1 MSTWERERKKNN
13 TKRSGLRTS
22 KLQRHIFLYLTQ
34 EKIAVVLTPTLHR
47 QHKYLMECEN
57 FYPCTRCA
65 ASLISVVII
74 ASRLL
79 LLFFF
84 FTLYEKILEEGRG
97 DLEKK
102 SSQMMKSIIVKII
115 RIYLIRSTP
124 VIWQNKSDPQP
135 SQNCIILLL
144 LIPPEKFIFF
154 NRQNYRRVN

>member
-1 MSTWERERKKNN
+1 MRIHFPYCALHNQGLNGSHNSYSLTRMSTWERERKKNN

-79 LLFFF
+79 LLLFFF
-84 FTLYEKILEEGRG
+84 FYALRKNPRGRKRRSREEILTDDEIDYCENNSDIFNQINAR
-97 DLEKK
+97 
-102 SSQMMKSIIVKII
+102 
-115 RIYLIRSTP
+115 YLA
-124 VIWQNKSDPQP
+124 K
-135 SQNCIILLL
+135 
-144 LIPPEKFIFF
+144 
-154 NRQNYRRVN
+154 

>member
-1 MSTWERERKKNN
+1 MSTWEKKKKN

-74 ASRLL
+74 AFFF
-79 LLFFF
+79 LFFF
-84 FTLYEKILEEGRG
+84 FLHST
-97 DLEKK
+97 KK
-102 SSQMMKSIIVKII
+102 SSGARERERSRASRGEILDDEIDTRIDIVKIK
-115 RIYLIRSTP
+115 
-124 VIWQNKSDPQP
+124 VIHNQVKICGHVS
-135 SQNCIILLL
+135 L
-144 LIPPEKFIFF
+144 LISSFLPPEKFIF
-154 NRQNYRRVN
+154 NLKRNYDELINPV